1 MVGACVRL
9 LRRACSGVWT
19 SVCLTQVERVKTV
32 EVEKIVTREVPVEVE
47 RIVTKEV

>member
-1 MVGACVRL
+1 V
-9 LRRACSGVWT
+9 CS
-19 SVCLTQVERVKTV
+19 TQVEKVKMV